1 MKCVYVTQT
10 STYYKYVEVKQLDAY
25 NLLFGY
31 WKFRNNWSKLINGEF
46 HQGSNYSQSNIM
58 WSMYEI
64 SAVYPEDMSGQN
76 ENS

>member
-1 MKCVYVTQT
+1 MCLCYSNIYILQMCRSETIN
-10 STYYKYVEVKQLDAY
+10 AY
-25 NLLFGY
+25 NLF

-46 HQGSNYSQSNIM
+46 HQGLNSILQLNIM

-64 SAVYPEDMSGQN
+64 SAVYPEDISGQN